1 MQAGWKGHGHR
12 YCSKFTWTGTD
23 PDSYSPIFIQYPT
36 VIGQNSNIGHRIYLF
51 VFSVL
56 GDYCAYVTVGIGKR
70 GLEST
75 PRMDV

>member
-1 MQAGWKGHGHR
+1 MVIDIAQSSLGQVLILTLTHQ
-12 YCSKFTWTGTD
+12 FL
-23 PDSYSPIFIQYPT
+23 QYPT